1 MYRFSIFVLQLLLL
15 IIALT
20 FIFTNPFIVSLDIG
34 NLKYSFSS
42 NLFAVIFISFI
53 FLLYLVFYLFF
64 RSRLSLGKYF
74 LKNKY
79 NKIEKGYLHF
89 VDAMIAVANK
99 DNKTALK
106 SHKKMVSY
114 LKDDPSLS
122 LLLKSEVLKIEKK
135 FPELNNIYEDM
146 IKSKKTETLGYRGL
160 MEQNL
165 RNQDY
170 HHAFLYG
177 EKLFSINPNIEKLY
191 DTLIFI
197 AAKTKNWNQIILLS
211 DKAFSNKIISKND
224 LNENKSIGFYEIAK
238 IKFDSDIKDA
248 HKNIL
253 KALEL
258 KKNFA
263 PFIKLHLEIIVN
275 LNDKKNLKKLIK
287 KYWSLNPSSLLRSI
301 ITKTLNENDLT
312 DIKLINEIINDN
324 DLTDIKFIN
333 EIIKNNV
340 GEEESKKLLIYF
352 AIKNLKWDI
361 ARENVIGMIGSNP
374 SKDICY
380 FMSDIELGENNDKQK
395 SDAWIMR
402 AENAKLENCWICR
415 ITNQSQEEWSSLS
428 NSGNYNSLVWSSPM
442 MIRQNSN

>member
-1 MYRFSIFVLQLLLL
+1 MYRLSVFLFQFLIL

-20 FIFTNPFIVSLDIG
+20 FIFTNPFIISLDIG

-42 NLFAVIFISFI
+42 NLLSVVFISFI
-53 FLLYLVFYLFF
+53 FLLYLVLYLFF

-122 LLLKSEVLKIEKK
+122 LLLKAEVLKIEKK

-197 AAKTKNWNQIILLS
+197 AAKTKNWNQIVLLS
-211 DKAFSNKIISKND
+211 DKAFSHKIISKND
-224 LNENKSIGFYEIAK
+224 LNENKSVGFYEIAK
-238 IKFDSDIKDA
+238 IKYDSDIKDSL
-248 HKNIL
+248 KNIL
-253 KALEL
+253 KALDL
-258 KKNFA
+258 KKNF
-263 PFIKLHLEIIVN
+263 PPYVKLHLEIIAG
-275 LNDKKNLKKLIK
+275 LNDKRNLKKLIK

-301 ITKTLNENDLT
+301 I
-312 DIKLINEIINDN
+312 IKILNDN
-324 DLTDIKFIN
+324 DLTEIKFIN
-333 EIIKNNV
+333 EIINNNAS
-340 GEEESKKLLIYF
+340 EEESKKLLIYF
-352 AIKNLKWDI
+352 AIKNSNWDV
-361 ARENVIGMIGSNP
+361 ARKNISGMIGVNP
-374 SKDICY
+374 SKEICY

-402 AENAKLENCWICR
+402 AENASIEDTWICR
-415 ITNQSQEEWSSLS
+415 ISNQTQDEWSALS
-428 NSGNYNSLVWSSPM
+428 NSGNYNSLVWTTHKM
-442 MIRQNSN
+442 LRQNNN

>member
-238 IKFDSDIKDA
+238 IKFDSDRKDA
-248 HKNIL
+248 LKNIL
-253 KALEL
+253 KAIEL

-263 PFIKLHLEIIVN
+263 PYVKLHLETIAA
-275 LNDKKNLKKLIK
+275 LNDKRNLKKLIK

-301 ITKTLNENDLT
+301 ITKIL
-312 DIKLINEIINDN
+312 NDN
-324 DLTDIKFIN
+324 DLNDIKFIN
-333 EIIKNNV
+333 EIIKNNAS
-340 GEEESKKLLIYF
+340 EEESKKLLIYF

-402 AENAKLENCWICR
+402 AENAKLENSWICR

-428 NSGNYNSLVWSSPM
+428 DSGNYNSLVWSSPM
-442 MIRQNSN
+442 MIRQNRN

>member
-1 MYRFSIFVLQLLLL
+1 MYRLSIFVLQFLLL

-42 NLFAVIFISFI
+42 NLFAVVFISFI
-53 FLLYLVFYLFF
+53 FLLYLVLYLFF

-135 FPELNNIYEDM
+135 FPELNNVYEDM

-165 RNQDY
+165 RDQDY

-197 AAKTKNWNQIILLS
+197 AAKTKNWNQIISLS
-211 DKAFSNKIISKND
+211 DKAFSNKLINKND

-263 PFIKLHLEIIVN
+263 PYIKLHLEIIAN
-275 LNDKKNLKKLIK
+275 LNDKKNIKKLIK

-301 ITKTLNENDLT
+301 ITKILNDNDLT
-312 DIKLINEIINDN
+312 DIKLINEII
-324 DLTDIKFIN
+324 
-333 EIIKNNV
+333 KNNAS
-340 GEEESKKLLIYF
+340 EEESKKLLIYF

-361 ARENVIGMIGSNP
+361 ARQNIIGMIGSSP
-374 SKDICY
+374 AKDICY

-402 AENAKLENCWICR
+402 AENAKMHNSWICR
-415 ITNQSQEEWSSLS
+415 ITNQTQEEWSSLS
-428 NSGNYNSLVWSSPM
+428 DSGNYNSLVWSSPM
-442 MIRQNSN
+442 MIRQNLN

>member
-1 MYRFSIFVLQLLLL
+1 MYRLSIFVLQFLLL

-20 FIFTNPFIVSLDIG
+20 FIFTNPFIVSVDIG

-42 NLFAVIFISFI
+42 NLFSVVFISFI
-53 FLLYLVFYLFF
+53 FLLYLVFYLLF
-64 RSRLSLGKYF
+64 RSRLSIGKYL

-106 SHKKMVSY
+106 SHKKMVSH

-135 FPELNNIYEDM
+135 FPELNNVYEDM

-197 AAKTKNWNQIILLS
+197 AAKTKNWNQIVLLS

-224 LNENKSIGFYEIAK
+224 LNENKSVAFYEIAK
-238 IKFDSDIKDA
+238 IKYDSDIKDSL
-248 HKNIL
+248 KNIL
-253 KALEL
+253 KAVDL
-258 KKNFA
+258 KKNF
-263 PFIKLHLEIIVN
+263 PPYVKLHLEIIAS
-275 LNDKKNLKKLIK
+275 LNNKRNLKKLIK
-287 KYWSLNPSSLLRSI
+287 KYWSFNPSTLLRSI
-301 ITKTLNENDLT
+301 IIKILNDNKLT
-312 DIKLINEIINDN
+312 DL
-324 DLTDIKFIN
+324 KFIN
-333 EIIKNNV
+333 EIISNNAST
-340 GEEESKKLLIYF
+340 EESKKLLIYF
-352 AIKNLKWDI
+352 AIKNSKWDI
-361 ARENVIGMIGSNP
+361 ARENIIGMIGSSP

-402 AENAKLENCWICR
+402 AENAKLENTWICR

>member
-1 MYRFSIFVLQLLLL
+1 MYRLSIFVLQFLIL
-15 IIALT
+15 IITLT
-20 FIFTNPFIVSLDIG
+20 FIFTNPFIISLDIG
-34 NLKYSFSS
+34 NYKYSFSS
-42 NLFAVIFISFI
+42 NLLSVVFISFI
-53 FLLYLVFYLFF
+53 FLLYLLFYLFF
-64 RSRLSLGKYF
+64 QSRLSLGKYF

-122 LLLKSEVLKIEKK
+122 LLLKAEVLRIEKK
-135 FPELNNIYEDM
+135 FPELNNVYEDM

-197 AAKTKNWNQIILLS
+197 AAKTKNWNQIVLLS

-224 LNENKSIGFYEIAK
+224 LNENKSVGFYEIAK
-238 IKFDSDIKDA
+238 IKYDSDIKDSL
-248 HKNIL
+248 KNIL
-253 KALEL
+253 IALNL
-258 KKNFA
+258 KKNF
-263 PFIKLHLEIIVN
+263 PPYVKLHLEIIAG
-275 LNDKKNLKKLIK
+275 LNDKRNLKKLIK
-287 KYWSLNPSSLLRSI
+287 KYWSLNSSSLLRSFI
-301 ITKTLNENDLT
+301 IKIL
-312 DIKLINEIINDN
+312 NDN
-324 DLTDIKFIN
+324 DLTELKFIN
-333 EIIKNNV
+333 EIISNNAS
-340 GEEESKKLLIYF
+340 EEESKKLLIYF
-352 AIKNLKWDI
+352 AIKNSNWDV
-361 ARENVIGMIGSNP
+361 ARKNISGMIGVNP
-374 SKDICY
+374 SKEICY

-402 AENAKLENCWICR
+402 AENASIENTWMCR
-415 ITNQSQEEWSSLS
+415 ISNQTQDEWSALS
-428 NSGNYNSLVWSSPM
+428 NSGNYNSLVWTTHKM
-442 MIRQNSN
+442 LRQNNN

>member
-1 MYRFSIFVLQLLLL
+1 MYRFSIFVLQFLLL
-15 IIALT
+15 IIGLT

-42 NLFAVIFISFI
+42 NLFAVVFISFI

-64 RSRLSLGKYF
+64 RSRLLLGKYF

-197 AAKTKNWNQIILLS
+197 AAKTKNWNQIISLS
-211 DKAFSNKIISKND
+211 DKAFSNKIITKND

-238 IKFDSDIKDA
+238 IKYDSDIKDSL
-248 HKNIL
+248 KNIL
-253 KALEL
+253 KAVDM
-258 KKNFA
+258 KKNF
-263 PFIKLHLEIIVN
+263 PPYVKLHLEITAA
-275 LNDKKNLKKLIK
+275 LNDKRNLKKLIK

-301 ITKTLNENDLT
+301 I
-312 DIKLINEIINDN
+312 IKILNDN

-333 EIIKNNV
+333 EIIKNNA

-352 AIKNLKWDI
+352 SIKNLKWDI
-361 ARENVIGMIGSNP
+361 ARENIIGMIGSSP
-374 SKDICY
+374 SRDICY

-428 NSGNYNSLVWSSPM
+428 NSGNYNSLVWTSPM

>member
-1 MYRFSIFVLQLLLL
+1 MYRLSIFVLQFLLL

-34 NLKYSFSS
+34 NFKYSFSS
-42 NLFAVIFISFI
+42 NLFAVVFVSFI

-135 FPELNNIYEDM
+135 FPELNNVYEDM

-165 RNQDY
+165 RDQDY

-191 DTLIFI
+191 DTLVFI
-197 AAKTKNWNQIILLS
+197 AAKTKNWNQIISLS
-211 DKAFSNKIISKND
+211 EKAFSYKLISKND

-248 HKNIL
+248 LKNIL

-258 KKNFA
+258 KKNFS
-263 PFIKLHLEIIVN
+263 PYIKLHLEIIVN

-287 KYWSLNPSSLLRSI
+287 KYWGLNPCSLLRSI
-301 ITKTLNENDLT
+301 ITKIL
-312 DIKLINEIINDN
+312 NDN
-324 DLTDIKFIN
+324 NLTNIKFIN
-333 EIIKNNV
+333 EIINNNAN
-340 GEEESKKLLIYF
+340 EEESKKLLIYF
-352 AIKNLKWDI
+352 AIKNLKWDT
-361 ARENVIGMIGSNP
+361 ARQNIIGMIGSNP

-402 AENAKLENCWICR
+402 AENAKLENSWMCR

-428 NSGNYNSLVWSSPM
+428 DSGNYNSLVWSSPM
-442 MIRQNSN
+442 MIRQKFN

>member
-1 MYRFSIFVLQLLLL
+1 MFRFSIFIIQLLLL
-15 IIALT
+15 IIILT
-20 FIFTNPFIVSLDIG
+20 FIFTNPFIISLDIG
-34 NLKYSFSS
+34 NLKYTFSS
-42 NLFAVIFISFI
+42 NLFSVIFISLVFI
-53 FLLYLVFYLFF
+53 LYLMFYLFF
-64 RSRLSLGKYF
+64 RSRLSLRQYL

-79 NKIEKGYLHF
+79 KKIEKGYLYF
-89 VDAMIAVANK
+89 VDAMIAIANK
-99 DNKTALK
+99 DNKTAIK
-106 SHKKMVSY
+106 SHKKMTSY

-135 FPELNNIYEDM
+135 FPELNNVYEDM

-224 LNENKSIGFYEIAK
+224 LNENKSVGFYEIAK
-238 IKFDSDIKDA
+238 IKYDSDIKDSL
-248 HKNIL
+248 KNIL
-253 KALEL
+253 KALDL
-258 KKNFA
+258 KKNF
-263 PFIKLHLEIIVN
+263 PPYVKLHLEIIAG
-275 LNDKKNLKKLIK
+275 LNDKRNLKKLIK

-301 ITKTLNENDLT
+301 I
-312 DIKLINEIINDN
+312 IKILNDN
-324 DLTDIKFIN
+324 DLTEIKFIN
-333 EIIKNNV
+333 EIINNNAS
-340 GEEESKKLLIYF
+340 EEESKKLLIYF
-352 AIKNLKWDI
+352 AIKNSNWDV
-361 ARENVIGMIGSNP
+361 ARKNISGMIGVNP
-374 SKDICY
+374 SKEICY

-402 AENAKLENCWICR
+402 AENAGIEDTWICS
-415 ITNQSQEEWSSLS
+415 ISNQTQDEWSTLS
-428 NSGNYNSLVWSSPM
+428 NSGNYNSLVWTSHKM
-442 MIRQNSN
+442 LRQKDN

>member
-1 MYRFSIFVLQLLLL
+1 MYRLSVFVLQFLIL
-15 IIALT
+15 IIGLT
-20 FIFTNPFIVSLDIG
+20 FILTNPFIVSLDIG

-248 HKNIL
+248 LKNIL
-253 KALEL
+253 KAIEL

-263 PFIKLHLEIIVN
+263 PYVKLHLETTVA
-275 LNDKKNLKKLIK
+275 LNDKRNLKKLIK
-287 KYWSLNPSSLLRSI
+287 KYWSSNPSSLLRSI
-301 ITKTLNENDLT
+301 I
-312 DIKLINEIINDN
+312 IKILNDN

-402 AENAKLENCWICR
+402 AENAKLENSWICR

-428 NSGNYNSLVWSSPM
+428 ESGNYNSLVWSSPM

>member
-1 MYRFSIFVLQLLLL
+1 
-15 IIALT
+15 
-20 FIFTNPFIVSLDIG
+20 
-34 NLKYSFSS
+34 
-42 NLFAVIFISFI
+42 
-53 FLLYLVFYLFF
+53 
-64 RSRLSLGKYF
+64 
-74 LKNKY
+74 
-79 NKIEKGYLHF
+79 
-89 VDAMIAVANK
+89 MIAVANK

-135 FPELNNIYEDM
+135 FPELNNVYEDM

-224 LNENKSIGFYEIAK
+224 LNENKSVGFYEIAK
-238 IKFDSDIKDA
+238 IKYDSDIKDSL
-248 HKNIL
+248 KNIL
-253 KALEL
+253 KAVDL
-258 KKNFA
+258 KKNF
-263 PFIKLHLEIIVN
+263 PPYVKLHLEIIAG
-275 LNDKKNLKKLIK
+275 LNDKRNLKKLIK
-287 KYWSLNPSSLLRSI
+287 KYWSSNPSSPLRSI
-301 ITKTLNENDLT
+301 I
-312 DIKLINEIINDN
+312 IKILNDN

-361 ARENVIGMIGSNP
+361 ARENIIGMIGSSP

-402 AENAKLENCWICR
+402 AENAKLENSWICR

-442 MIRQNSN
+442 MIRQNRN

>member
-20 FIFTNPFIVSLDIG
+20 FIFTNPFILSLDIG
-34 NLKYSFSS
+34 NLKYTFSS
-42 NLFAVIFISFI
+42 NLFTVVFITFI
-53 FLLYLVFYLFF
+53 FLLYLVLYLFF
-64 RSRLSLGKYF
+64 RSRLSLGQYL

-106 SHKKMVSY
+106 SHKKMISY

-135 FPELNNIYEDM
+135 FPELNNVYEDM

-191 DTLIFI
+191 ETLIFI
-197 AAKTKNWNQIILLS
+197 TAKTKNWNQIILLS
-211 DKAFSNKIISKND
+211 DKAFRNKLISKND

-248 HKNIL
+248 LKNIL

-263 PFIKLHLEIIVN
+263 PYVKLHLKIIAN
-275 LNDKKNLKKLIK
+275 LQDKKNLKKLIK
-287 KYWSLNPSSLLRSI
+287 KYWTLNPSSLLRSI
-301 ITKTLNENDLT
+301 ITKIL
-312 DIKLINEIINDN
+312 NDN
-324 DLTDIKFIN
+324 GLTDIKFIN
-333 EIIKNNV
+333 EIIKNNAT
-340 GEEESKKLLIYF
+340 EEESKKLLIYF

-361 ARENVIGMIGSNP
+361 ARENIIGMIGSNP

-402 AENAKLENCWICR
+402 AENAKLESTWICR
-415 ITNQSQEEWSSLS
+415 ITNQSQDEWSSLS
-428 NSGNYNSLVWSSPM
+428 KSGNYNSLVWSSPM
-442 MIRQNSN
+442 MIGQNSN

>member
-1 MYRFSIFVLQLLLL
+1 MYRFSIFVLQFLLL

-42 NLFAVIFISFI
+42 NLFTVVFTSLI
-53 FLLYLVFYLFF
+53 FLLYLMFYLFF

-135 FPELNNIYEDM
+135 FPELNNVYEDM

-224 LNENKSIGFYEIAK
+224 LKENKSVGFYEIAK
-238 IKFDSDIKDA
+238 IKYDSDIKDSL
-248 HKNIL
+248 KNIL
-253 KALEL
+253 QAIEL
-258 KKNFA
+258 KKNFT
-263 PFIKLHLEIIVN
+263 PYVKLHLEIIAG

-287 KYWSLNPSSLLRSI
+287 KYWSLNPSYLLRTI
-301 ITKTLNENDLT
+301 I
-312 DIKLINEIINDN
+312 IKILNDN

-333 EIIKNNV
+333 EIIKNNAS
-340 GEEESKKLLIYF
+340 EEESKKLLIYF

-361 ARENVIGMIGSNP
+361 ARENIIGMIGSSP

-402 AENAKLENCWICR
+402 AENAKLENSWICR

-428 NSGNYNSLVWSSPM
+428 DSGNYNSLVWSSPM
-442 MIRQNSN
+442 MIRQNRN

>member
-1 MYRFSIFVLQLLLL
+1 MYRLSIFVLQFLIL

-42 NLFAVIFISFI
+42 NLFAVVFLSFI

-135 FPELNNIYEDM
+135 FPELNNVYEDM

-248 HKNIL
+248 LKNIL
-253 KALEL
+253 KAIEL

-263 PFIKLHLEIIVN
+263 PYVKLHLEITVA
-275 LNDKKNLKKLIK
+275 LNDKRNLKKLIK
-287 KYWSLNPSSLLRSI
+287 KYWSSNPSSLLRSI
-301 ITKTLNENDLT
+301 I
-312 DIKLINEIINDN
+312 IKILNDN

-333 EIIKNNV
+333 EIIKNNA

-402 AENAKLENCWICR
+402 AENAKLENSWICR

-428 NSGNYNSLVWSSPM
+428 DSGNYNSLVWSSPM
-442 MIRQNSN
+442 MIRQNKN

>member
-1 MYRFSIFVLQLLLL
+1 MYRLSIFVLQFLIL

-20 FIFTNPFIVSLDIG
+20 FIFTNPFIISLDIG

-42 NLFAVIFISFI
+42 NLLSVVFISFI

-122 LLLKSEVLKIEKK
+122 LLLKAEVLKIEKK

-197 AAKTKNWNQIILLS
+197 AAKTKNWNQIVLLS
-211 DKAFSNKIISKND
+211 DKAFSHKIISKND
-224 LNENKSIGFYEIAK
+224 LNENKSVGFYEIAK
-238 IKFDSDIKDA
+238 IKYDSDIKDSL
-248 HKNIL
+248 KNIL
-253 KALEL
+253 KALDL
-258 KKNFA
+258 KKNF
-263 PFIKLHLEIIVN
+263 PPYVKLHLEIIAG
-275 LNDKKNLKKLIK
+275 LNDKRNLKKLIK

-301 ITKTLNENDLT
+301 I
-312 DIKLINEIINDN
+312 IKILNDN
-324 DLTDIKFIN
+324 DLTEIKFIN
-333 EIIKNNV
+333 EIINNNAS
-340 GEEESKKLLIYF
+340 EEESKKLLIYF
-352 AIKNLKWDI
+352 AIKNSNWDV
-361 ARENVIGMIGSNP
+361 ARKNISGMIGVNP
-374 SKDICY
+374 SKEICY

-402 AENAKLENCWICR
+402 AENASIEDTWICR
-415 ITNQSQEEWSSLS
+415 ISNQTQDEWSALS
-428 NSGNYNSLVWSSPM
+428 NSGNYNSLVWTTHKM
-442 MIRQNSN
+442 LRQKNN

>member
-1 MYRFSIFVLQLLLL
+1 MYRLSIFVLQFLLL
-15 IIALT
+15 IIALS

-42 NLFAVIFISFI
+42 NLLSVVFISFV
-53 FLLYLVFYLFF
+53 FLLYLVFYIFF
-64 RSRLSLGKYF
+64 QSRLSLGKFF

-106 SHKKMVSY
+106 SHRKMVTY

-135 FPELNNIYEDM
+135 FPELNNVYEDM

-224 LNENKSIGFYEIAK
+224 LNENKSVGFYEIAK
-238 IKFDSDIKDA
+238 IKYDSDIKDSL
-248 HKNIL
+248 KNIL
-253 KALEL
+253 KAVDL
-258 KKNFA
+258 KKNFPPYA
-263 PFIKLHLEIIVN
+263 KLHLEIIAG
-275 LNDKKNLKKLIK
+275 LNDKRNLKKLIK

-301 ITKTLNENDLT
+301 ITKIL
-312 DIKLINEIINDN
+312 NDN
-324 DLTDIKFIN
+324 DLTDMKFIN
-333 EIIKNNV
+333 EIIKTNNSK
-340 GEEESKKLLIYF
+340 EESKKLLIYF

-361 ARENVIGMIGSNP
+361 ARENIIGMIGTSP

-402 AENAKLENCWICR
+402 AENAKLENSWICR

-428 NSGNYNSLVWSSPM
+428 DSGNYNSLVWSSPM

>member
-1 MYRFSIFVLQLLLL
+1 MYKFSIFVFQILLL

-42 NLFAVIFISFI
+42 NLFAI
-53 FLLYLVFYLFF
+53 FLLYLVLYLFF
-64 RSRLSLGKYF
+64 KSRLSLSKYL

-99 DNKTALK
+99 DNKTALR
-106 SHKKMVSY
+106 SHKKMNTL

-135 FPELNNIYEDM
+135 FPELNNVYEDM
-146 IKSKKTETLGYRGL
+146 IKSDKTQTLGYRGL

-165 RNQDY
+165 RNHDY

-177 EKLFSINPNIEKLY
+177 EKLFSLNPNIEKLY

-211 DKAFSNKIISKND
+211 DKAFSNKLINKND
-224 LNENKSIGFYEIAK
+224 LNENKSIAFYEIAK
-238 IKFDSDIKDA
+238 IKYESDIKDA
-248 HKNIL
+248 LKNIL
-253 KALEL
+253 KAIDL
-258 KKNFA
+258 KKNFS
-263 PFIKLHLEIIVN
+263 PYLRLHLEIIAN
-275 LNDKKNLKKLIK
+275 LNDKKTLCKLIK
-287 KYWSLNPSSLLRSI
+287 KYWNSNPSTLFRSI
-301 ITKTLNENDLT
+301 ITTILNENNIT
-312 DIKLINEIINDN
+312 DTKI
-324 DLTDIKFIN
+324 IN
-333 EIIKNNV
+333 EIIKNNSNL
-340 GEEESKKLLIYF
+340 EESKKLLIYF
-352 AIKNLKWDI
+352 SIKNMEWDI
-361 ARENVIGMIGSNP
+361 ARENIAGMIGANP

-402 AENAKLENCWICR
+402 AENAKLESTWICR
-415 ITNQSQEEWSSLS
+415 ITNQSQDEWSSIS

-442 MIRQNSN
+442 MIRQNNN

>member
-1 MYRFSIFVLQLLLL
+1 MYRFSIFVLQFLLL

-42 NLFAVIFISFI
+42 NLFAVVFISFI
-53 FLLYLVFYLFF
+53 FVLYLVLYLFF

-135 FPELNNIYEDM
+135 FPELNNVYEDM

-224 LNENKSIGFYEIAK
+224 LNENKSVGFYEIAK
-238 IKFDSDIKDA
+238 IKYDSDIKDSL
-248 HKNIL
+248 KNIL
-253 KALEL
+253 QALDL
-258 KKNFA
+258 KKNF
-263 PFIKLHLEIIVN
+263 PPYVKLHLEIIAG
-275 LNDKKNLKKLIK
+275 LNDKRNIKKLIK
-287 KYWSLNPSSLLRSI
+287 KYWSLNPSFLLRSI
-301 ITKTLNENDLT
+301 IIKILNDNDLT
-312 DIKLINEIINDN
+312 DIKLINEII
-324 DLTDIKFIN
+324 
-333 EIIKNNV
+333 KNNAS
-340 GEEESKKLLIYF
+340 EEESKKLLIYF

-361 ARENVIGMIGSNP
+361 ARENIVGMIGSSP

-395 SDAWIMR
+395 SDAWILR
-402 AENAKLENCWICR
+402 AENAKLENSWICS

-428 NSGNYNSLVWSSPM
+428 DSGNYNSLVWSSPM
-442 MIRQNSN
+442 MIRQNLN

>member
-1 MYRFSIFVLQLLLL
+1 MYRFSIFILQFLLL

-20 FIFTNPFIVSLDIG
+20 FIFTNPFVVSLDIG

-42 NLFAVIFISFI
+42 NLFAVVFISFI
-53 FLLYLVFYLFF
+53 FLLYLIFYLFF

-135 FPELNNIYEDM
+135 FPELNNVYEDM

-248 HKNIL
+248 LKNIL
-253 KALEL
+253 KAIEL

-263 PFIKLHLEIIVN
+263 PYVKLHLETTVA
-275 LNDKKNLKKLIK
+275 LNDKRSLKKLIK

-301 ITKTLNENDLT
+301 ITKIL
-312 DIKLINEIINDN
+312 NDN
-324 DLTDIKFIN
+324 DLNDIKFIN
-333 EIIKNNV
+333 EIIKNNPS
-340 GEEESKKLLIYF
+340 EEESKKLLIYF

-402 AENAKLENCWICR
+402 AENAKLENSWICR

-428 NSGNYNSLVWSSPM
+428 DSGNYNSLVWSSPM

>member
-1 MYRFSIFVLQLLLL
+1 MYRLSIFVLQFLIL

-20 FIFTNPFIVSLDIG
+20 FIFTNPFIISLDIG

-42 NLFAVIFISFI
+42 NLFSVVFISFI

-197 AAKTKNWNQIILLS
+197 AAKTKNWNQIVLLS

-224 LNENKSIGFYEIAK
+224 LNENKSVGFYEIAK
-238 IKFDSDIKDA
+238 IKYDSDIKDSL
-248 HKNIL
+248 KNIL
-253 KALEL
+253 KALDL
-258 KKNFA
+258 KKNF
-263 PFIKLHLEIIVN
+263 PPYVKLHLEIIAG
-275 LNDKKNLKKLIK
+275 LNDKRNLKKLIK

-301 ITKTLNENDLT
+301 I
-312 DIKLINEIINDN
+312 IKILNDN

-333 EIIKNNV
+333 EIINNNAS
-340 GEEESKKLLIYF
+340 EEESKKLLIYF
-352 AIKNLKWDI
+352 AIKNSNWDV
-361 ARENVIGMIGSNP
+361 ARKNISGMIGVNP
-374 SKDICY
+374 SKEICY

-402 AENAKLENCWICR
+402 AENASIEDTWICR
-415 ITNQSQEEWSSLS
+415 ISNQTQDEWSALS
-428 NSGNYNSLVWSSPM
+428 NSGNYNSLVWTTHKM
-442 MIRQNSN
+442 LRQNNN

>member
-1 MYRFSIFVLQLLLL
+1 MYRLSIFVLQFLIL

-20 FIFTNPFIVSLDIG
+20 FIFTNPFIISLDIG

-42 NLFAVIFISFI
+42 NLLSVVFISFI

-64 RSRLSLGKYF
+64 RSRLSLGKYL

-79 NKIEKGYLHF
+79 NKIERGYLHF
-89 VDAMIAVANK
+89 VDAMIAIANK

-122 LLLKSEVLKIEKK
+122 LLLKAEVLKIEKK
-135 FPELNNIYEDM
+135 FPELNNVYEDM

-197 AAKTKNWNQIILLS
+197 AAKTKNWNQIVLLS
-211 DKAFSNKIISKND
+211 DKAFSHKIISKND
-224 LNENKSIGFYEIAK
+224 LNENKSVGFYEIAK
-238 IKFDSDIKDA
+238 IKYDSDIKDSL
-248 HKNIL
+248 KNIL
-253 KALEL
+253 KALDL
-258 KKNFA
+258 KKNF
-263 PFIKLHLEIIVN
+263 PPYVKLHLEIIAG
-275 LNDKKNLKKLIK
+275 LNDKRNLKKLIK

-301 ITKTLNENDLT
+301 I
-312 DIKLINEIINDN
+312 IKILNDN
-324 DLTDIKFIN
+324 DLTEIKFIN
-333 EIIKNNV
+333 EIINNNSS
-340 GEEESKKLLIYF
+340 EEESKKLLIYF
-352 AIKNLKWDI
+352 AIKNSNWDV
-361 ARENVIGMIGSNP
+361 ARKNISGMIGVNP
-374 SKDICY
+374 SKEICY

-402 AENAKLENCWICR
+402 AENASIEDTWICR
-415 ITNQSQEEWSSLS
+415 ISNQTQDEWSALS
-428 NSGNYNSLVWSSPM
+428 NSGNYNSLVWTTHKM
-442 MIRQNSN
+442 LRQNNT

>member
-1 MYRFSIFVLQLLLL
+1 
-15 IIALT
+15 
-20 FIFTNPFIVSLDIG
+20 
-34 NLKYSFSS
+34 
-42 NLFAVIFISFI
+42 
-53 FLLYLVFYLFF
+53 
-64 RSRLSLGKYF
+64 
-74 LKNKY
+74 
-79 NKIEKGYLHF
+79 
-89 VDAMIAVANK
+89 MIAVANK

-122 LLLKSEVLKIEKK
+122 LLIKSEVLKIEKK
-135 FPELNNIYEDM
+135 FPELNNVYEDM

-197 AAKTKNWNQIILLS
+197 AAKTKNWNQIVLLS
-211 DKAFSNKIISKND
+211 DKAFSQKIISKND
-224 LNENKSIGFYEIAK
+224 LNENKSVGFYEIAK
-238 IKFDSDIKDA
+238 IKYDSDIKDSL
-248 HKNIL
+248 KNIL
-253 KALEL
+253 QAVDL
-258 KKNFA
+258 KKNF
-263 PFIKLHLEIIVN
+263 PPYVKLHLEIIAG
-275 LNDKKNLKKLIK
+275 LNDKRNLKKLIN
-287 KYWSLNPSSLLRSI
+287 KYWSLNSSSLLRSI
-301 ITKTLNENDLT
+301 I
-312 DIKLINEIINDN
+312 IKILNDN

-333 EIIKNNV
+333 EIIKNNAS
-340 GEEESKKLLIYF
+340 EEESKKLLIYF

-361 ARENVIGMIGSNP
+361 ARENIVGMIGSSP

-402 AENAKLENCWICR
+402 AENAKLENSWICR

-428 NSGNYNSLVWSSPM
+428 DSGNYNSLVWSSPK

>member
-1 MYRFSIFVLQLLLL
+1 MYRLSIFVLQFLIL

-20 FIFTNPFIVSLDIG
+20 FIFTNPFIISLDIG

-42 NLFAVIFISFI
+42 NLLSVVFISFI

-114 LKDDPSLS
+114 LKDDQSLS
-122 LLLKSEVLKIEKK
+122 LLLKAEVLKIEKK

-197 AAKTKNWNQIILLS
+197 AAKTKNWNQIVLLS
-211 DKAFSNKIISKND
+211 DKAFSHKIISKND
-224 LNENKSIGFYEIAK
+224 LNENKSVGFYEIAK
-238 IKFDSDIKDA
+238 IKYDSDIKDSL
-248 HKNIL
+248 KNIL
-253 KALEL
+253 KALDL
-258 KKNFA
+258 KKNF
-263 PFIKLHLEIIVN
+263 PPYVKLHLEIIAG
-275 LNDKKNLKKLIK
+275 LNDKRNLKKLIK

-301 ITKTLNENDLT
+301 I
-312 DIKLINEIINDN
+312 IKILNDN
-324 DLTDIKFIN
+324 DLTEIKFIN
-333 EIIKNNV
+333 EIINNNAS
-340 GEEESKKLLIYF
+340 EEESKKLLIYF
-352 AIKNLKWDI
+352 AIKNSNWDV
-361 ARENVIGMIGSNP
+361 ARKNILGMIGVNP
-374 SKDICY
+374 SKEICY

-402 AENAKLENCWICR
+402 AENASIEDTWICR
-415 ITNQSQEEWSSLS
+415 ISNQTQDEWSALS
-428 NSGNYNSLVWSSPM
+428 NSGNYNSLVWTTHKM
-442 MIRQNSN
+442 LRQNNN

>member
-1 MYRFSIFVLQLLLL
+1 MYRLSIFVLQFLIL

-20 FIFTNPFIVSLDIG
+20 FIFTNPFIISLDIG

-42 NLFAVIFISFI
+42 NLLYVVFLSFI

-122 LLLKSEVLKIEKK
+122 LLLKAEVLKIEKK
-135 FPELNNIYEDM
+135 FPELSNVYEDM

-165 RNQDY
+165 RNQDF

-197 AAKTKNWNQIILLS
+197 AAKTKNWNQIVLLS
-211 DKAFSNKIISKND
+211 DKAFSHKIISKND
-224 LNENKSIGFYEIAK
+224 LNENKSVGFYEIAK
-238 IKFDSDIKDA
+238 IKYDSDIKDSL
-248 HKNIL
+248 KNIL
-253 KALEL
+253 KALDL
-258 KKNFA
+258 KKNF
-263 PFIKLHLEIIVN
+263 PPYVKLHLEIITG
-275 LNDKKNLKKLIK
+275 LNDKRNLKKLIK
-287 KYWSLNPSSLLRSI
+287 KYWILNPSSLLRSI
-301 ITKTLNENDLT
+301 I
-312 DIKLINEIINDN
+312 IKILNDN
-324 DLTDIKFIN
+324 DLTEIKFIN
-333 EIIKNNV
+333 EIINNNAN
-340 GEEESKKLLIYF
+340 EEESKKLLIYF
-352 AIKNLKWDI
+352 AIKNSNWEV
-361 ARENVIGMIGSNP
+361 ARKNISGMIGANP
-374 SKDICY
+374 SKEICY

-402 AENAKLENCWICR
+402 AENASIEDTWICR
-415 ITNQSQEEWSSLS
+415 ISNQTQDEWSALS
-428 NSGNYNSLVWSSPM
+428 NSGNYNSLVWTTHKM
-442 MIRQNSN
+442 LRQNNN

>member
-1 MYRFSIFVLQLLLL
+1 MYRLSIFVLQFLIL

-20 FIFTNPFIVSLDIG
+20 FIFTNPFIISLDIG

-42 NLFAVIFISFI
+42 NLFSVIFISFI

-122 LLLKSEVLKIEKK
+122 LLLKAEVLKIEKK

-197 AAKTKNWNQIILLS
+197 AAKTKNWNQIVLLS
-211 DKAFSNKIISKND
+211 DKAFSHKIISKND
-224 LNENKSIGFYEIAK
+224 LNENKSVGFYEIAK
-238 IKFDSDIKDA
+238 IKYDSDIKDSL
-248 HKNIL
+248 KNIL
-253 KALEL
+253 KALDL
-258 KKNFA
+258 KKNF
-263 PFIKLHLEIIVN
+263 PPYVKLHLEIIAG
-275 LNDKKNLKKLIK
+275 LNDKRNLKKLIK

-301 ITKTLNENDLT
+301 I
-312 DIKLINEIINDN
+312 IKILNDN
-324 DLTDIKFIN
+324 DLTEIKFIN
-333 EIIKNNV
+333 EIINNNAS
-340 GEEESKKLLIYF
+340 EEESKKLLIYF
-352 AIKNLKWDI
+352 AIKNSNWDV
-361 ARENVIGMIGSNP
+361 ARKNILGMIGVNP
-374 SKDICY
+374 SKEICY

-402 AENAKLENCWICR
+402 AENASIEDTWICR
-415 ITNQSQEEWSSLS
+415 ISKQTQDEWSALS
-428 NSGNYNSLVWSSPM
+428 NSGNYNSLVWTTHKM
-442 MIRQNSN
+442 LRQNNN

>member
-1 MYRFSIFVLQLLLL
+1 MYRLSIFVLQFLIL

-20 FIFTNPFIVSLDIG
+20 FIFTNPFIISLDIG

-42 NLFAVIFISFI
+42 NLFAIIFISFI

-64 RSRLSLGKYF
+64 RSRLSLRKYF

-114 LKDDPSLS
+114 LKDDQSLS

-146 IKSKKTETLGYRGL
+146 IKTKKTETLGYRGL

-165 RNQDY
+165 RNRDY

-224 LNENKSIGFYEIAK
+224 LNENKSIGLYEIAK
-238 IKFDSDIKDA
+238 IKYDSDIKDSL
-248 HKNIL
+248 KNIL
-253 KALEL
+253 KAVDM
-258 KKNFA
+258 KKNF
-263 PFIKLHLEIIVN
+263 PPYVKLHLEITAA
-275 LNDKKNLKKLIK
+275 LNDKRILKKLIK
-287 KYWSLNPSSLLRSI
+287 KYWSLNPNSLLRSI
-301 ITKTLNENDLT
+301 I
-312 DIKLINEIINDN
+312 IKILNDN

-333 EIIKNNV
+333 EIIKNNA

-361 ARENVIGMIGSNP
+361 ARENIIGMIGSSP
-374 SKDICY
+374 SRDICY

>member
-1 MYRFSIFVLQLLLL
+1 MYRFSIFVLQFLLL

-20 FIFTNPFIVSLDIG
+20 FIFTDPFIVSLDIG

-42 NLFAVIFISFI
+42 NLFAVIFISLIFI
-53 FLLYLVFYLFF
+53 LYLVFYLFF

-106 SHKKMVSY
+106 SHKKMTSY

-135 FPELNNIYEDM
+135 FPELNNVYESM

-211 DKAFSNKIISKND
+211 NKAFSNKIISKND
-224 LNENKSIGFYEIAK
+224 LNENKSVGFYEIAK
-238 IKFDSDIKDA
+238 IKYDSDIKDSL
-248 HKNIL
+248 KNIL
-253 KALEL
+253 KALDL
-258 KKNFA
+258 KKNF
-263 PFIKLHLEIIVN
+263 PPYVKLHLEIIAG
-275 LNDKKNLKKLIK
+275 LNDKRNLKKLIK

-301 ITKTLNENDLT
+301 I
-312 DIKLINEIINDN
+312 IKILNDN
-324 DLTDIKFIN
+324 DLTEIKFIN
-333 EIIKNNV
+333 EIINNNAS
-340 GEEESKKLLIYF
+340 EEESKKLLIYF

-361 ARENVIGMIGSNP
+361 ARENLIGMIGSSP

-402 AENAKLENCWICR
+402 AENAKLENSWICR

-428 NSGNYNSLVWSSPM
+428 DSGNYNSLVWSSPM
-442 MIRQNSN
+442 MIRQNKN

>member
-248 HKNIL
+248 LKNIL
-253 KALEL
+253 KAIEL

-263 PFIKLHLEIIVN
+263 PYVKLHLETTVA
-275 LNDKKNLKKLIK
+275 LNDKRNLKKLIK
-287 KYWSLNPSSLLRSI
+287 KYWSSNPSSLLRSI
-301 ITKTLNENDLT
+301 I
-312 DIKLINEIINDN
+312 IKILNDN

-333 EIIKNNV
+333 EIIKNNA

-374 SKDICY
+374 SRDICY

-402 AENAKLENCWICR
+402 AENAKLENSWICR

-428 NSGNYNSLVWSSPM
+428 DSGNYNSLVWSSPM